1 MGARVDACGKR
12 LACTVATLTCGF
24 QRDIGIDTRRKAR
37 SLAFKAIFEAPP
49 TAPTRIRLPINRPNP
64 KWTKNPKARFWRAV
78 GISRMSSILEMVGR
92 GLPKSN
98 SIRLIVMGYGELG
111 FMGCPQSCP
120 REYIHQGNTRSAAQ
134 ASHLLSSQPAIAQKK
149 WATPASTGTLPS
161 WGNFARRAGTGELRA
176 IPYSGCGLAKRTDQV
191 SDPSHGSRL
200 KGQGPL
206 PTCKPPGAPRSCV
219 AAGGL

>member
-134 ASHLLSSQPAIAQKK
+134 ASHLLRSQPAIAQKK

-161 WGNFARRAGTGELRA
+161 WGNFARRAGTWGAAGHSLFGLRSGEKD
-176 IPYSGCGLAKRTDQV
+176 G
-191 SDPSHGSRL
+191 PSVRPFAWL
-200 KGQGPL
+200 PAERPGPL
-206 PTCKPPGAPRSCV
+206 TH
-219 AAGGL
+219 L

>member
-111 FMGCPQSCP
+111 FMGCPQSCL
-120 REYIHQGNTRSAAQ
+120 REYIHRRNTRPIVQ
-134 ASHLLSSQPAIAQKK
+134 ESHLLRSQPACYCSKK
-149 WATPASTGTLPS
+149 VGRPCINRYITSLGKFFL
-161 WGNFARRAGTGELRA
+161 GVRHLG
-176 IPYSGCGLAKRTDQV
+176 
-191 SDPSHGSRL
+191 
-200 KGQGPL
+200 
-206 PTCKPPGAPRSCV
+206 
-219 AAGGL
+219 AAGLSMFGLRPRVIYGPSVRPFACSAAERPRPPTHL